1 MVDQDTLTLNFR
13 EGIVS
18 EAESSY
24 NVLQELGRGG
34 NAITY
39 LMVAGSGPF
48 QGTPFAVKIFRRV
61 SKPERRE
68 SFLNEA
74 QFLRDCGH
82 PGVMR
87 IYDEGVYRD
96 DHPFVVAEYLPHTL
110 AEVIRSSA
118 ATIVEKLSYTLQLLS
133 TLDYLSA
140 LGEPVIHRDIKPQ
153 NVFVKGQSCVLG
165 DFGLMKRVSTPD
177 DDVPENVIK
186 ESVGPGMPFF
196 YRTPDLVAYVRGE
209 AYPTTKSDVFQ
220 LGLVVAQL
228 FTGRNPECRAENN
241 AFKSDVELEP
251 LAPIPGSYCDQI
263 ANLVDSMLELDP
275 ANRPTAGELLPA
287 WRGLFFDAA
296 EQLSA
301 LEGRVF

>member
-1 MVDQDTLTLNFR
+1 MVDRDTLILNFR

-34 NAITY
+34 NAVTY
-39 LMVAGSGPF
+39 LMVAGSGPY

-61 SKPERRE
+61 SMPERRE

-74 QFLRDCGH
+74 QFLRECGH

-87 IYDEGVYRD
+87 IFDQGVYRD

-118 ATIVEKLSYTLQLLS
+118 ANIIEKLSYTLQLLS
-133 TLDYLSA
+133 ALDYLST
-140 LGEPVIHRDIKPQ
+140 LDEPVIHRDIKPQ

-165 DFGLMKRVSTPD
+165 DFGLMKRTGAAD
-177 DDVPENVIK
+177 DDIPEDVIK

-196 YRTPDLVAYVRGE
+196 YRIPDLVAYARGD
-209 AYPTTKSDVFQ
+209 AYPTAKSDVFQ
-220 LGLVVAQL
+220 LGRVVAQL
-228 FTGRNPECRAENN
+228 FTGRNPERRAEND
-241 AFKSDVELEP
+241 AFKSDVELEA
-251 LAPIPGSYCDQI
+251 LAPIPGSYCEPI
-263 ANLVDSMLELDP
+263 ANLITSMLEFDP
-275 ANRPTAGELLPA
+275 RNQGAAGMH
-287 WRGLFFDAA
+287 
-296 EQLSA
+296 
-301 LEGRVF
+301 